1 MTKDKNVPKPE
12 TGNHASAA
20 DAAAGASRT
29 AGSAPTPLN
38 LPTKATKATR
48 KAPWFRITVMVVFAL
63 FYAYDLFEGVSNTFG
78 VVAEINR
85 VNCYAQ
91 LVGTN
96 TVTIPWAI
104 LIANML
110 APLVVFGLSLLIAR
124 KRNVGILAIVLLA
137 GLGVVGALTLSFI
150 ALSALGG

>member
-1 MTKDKNVPKPE
+1 MTKNKNVPKPE
-12 TGNHASAA
+12 TVNHASAA
-20 DAAAGASRT
+20 DATAGASRT
-29 AGSAPTPLN
+29 AGSAPTPPN
-38 LPTKATKATR
+38 LPTQATR

-85 VNCYAQ
+85 VNGYAQ

-110 APLVVFGLSLLIAR
+110 APLVVFGLSLLISR